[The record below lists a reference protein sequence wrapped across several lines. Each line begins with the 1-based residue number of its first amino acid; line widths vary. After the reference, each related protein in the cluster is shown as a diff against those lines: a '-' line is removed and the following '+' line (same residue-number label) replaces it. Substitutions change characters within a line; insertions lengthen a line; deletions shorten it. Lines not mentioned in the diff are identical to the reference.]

1 MDTEDLHK
9 DFLKSTLGLFD
20 EYKTLGENALKQI
33 PEEQWFWQY
42 NENSNSI
49 SILIKHLWGNM
60 MSRWTDF
67 LDSDGE
73 KPWRERDAEFELD
86 DLSPDAL
93 MEKWEQGWTTLF
105 NAISGMKVED
115 MGKTVQIRGKNH
127 SVYDAI
133 LRQLAHY
140 AAHIGQIMYIG
151 KMLKDQEWNSLSV
164 PKRPSKK

>member
-1 MDTEDLHK
+1 MDTNNLHQ

-33 PEEQWFWQY
+33 PEEHWYWQY

-73 KPWRERDAEFELD
+73 KPWRERDAEFEQD

-105 NAISGMKVED
+105 NAISRLKEED
-115 MGKTVQIRGKNH
+115 MGKTVQIRGKTH

-164 PKRPSKK
+164 PKRPSK